1 MNSVH
6 WIAKTPKVAAVVF
19 AFLAFFSGSAF
30 SVENSIKQIQVRR
43 DGDQILLKIQ
53 MAAPL
58 KSLPGNWSV
67 VEPPRVVFDFPET
80 DNQTGQNAQQVSA
93 GDLKS
98 LNVVQTEKLTRL
110 VLNLFRP
117 TKFSTEIVG
126 DVLFVKLEAQV
137 AAAGQD
143 TAPSVYQG
151 ATTKAVG
158 AAAQAADADMAT
170 VRDISFRRGEDGQAF
185 ITVDLTDGSVP
196 IDVRR
201 TGAGLTVELGGVEL
215 PERLQNRRDVLD
227 FATPVSTISSQ
238 GKRGMTQLDIVAKG
252 RWFHQAHLANN
263 QLTIEVKPIP
273 ADEANKLVQTGQ
285 QGQKVSINFFN
296 ADATMVLR
304 TLAEI
309 SGKNVLIDPSLN
321 GKSVTANLEN
331 IPYDQALEIIMTQ
344 VNAGMR
350 MRNEVVLF
358 GDRAVLQKRDQD
370 LSDEL
375 ARSNDTA
382 PLISETFKLNY
393 IKPSEL
399 AVLIRANIAQ
409 AAAPAAAAAAAAPGA
424 AAAAPAAAA
433 AAQQQ
438 GMLSSR
444 GRLST
449 HDQTKKFFIT
459 DISSVIESVRAI
471 IREVD
476 VPLRQVVVEARI
488 VVATQTFNSD
498 FGMRMRLFDN
508 QQSPG
513 GGRSAL
519 NGCLRYGFGSG
530 VTAAN
535 VNLYGAPAASALT
548 VSNAVWTAGNG
559 SNLSNALAASGAT
572 LNLFNA
578 AASRILQLE
587 LAAAEIDTKT
597 RTISSPRVIAQDGKA
612 ASMTQTLE
620 DVIVTQT
627 ATGTGTTTISRKLGI
642 TVTPTIAPDGRV
654 ALDLTIN
661 KDDPRGTQ
669 GSLKNEAKTTVMVE
683 NGGTVVIGGIYSE
696 DNTDTVD
703 RIPFFG
709 DLPYVGFLFKS
720 TQKRTSKTE
729 LLVFITPRVLD
740 DKIVLR

>member
-6 WIAKTPKVAAVVF
+6 SIAKTAKVTTVVL
-19 AFLAFFSGSAF
+19 AFLAFFAGSAF
-30 SVENSIKQIQVRR
+30 SAENSIKQIQVRR
-43 DGDQILLKIQ
+43 DGDQVLLKIQ

-80 DNQTGQNAQQVSA
+80 DNQTGQNSQQVAA

-126 DVLFVKLEAQV
+126 DVLFVKLEAQT
-137 AAAGQD
+137 AAAGQES
-143 TAPSVYQG
+143 TPSVYQ
-151 ATTKAVG
+151 TTTAKSVD
-158 AAAQAADADMAT
+158 AAAQAADAELAT

-201 TGAGLTVELGGVEL
+201 TGAGLTVELGGVAL

-309 SGKNVLIDPSLN
+309 SGKNVLIDPSLT
-321 GKSVTANLEN
+321 GKTVTANLEN

-358 GDRAVLQKRDQD
+358 GDRVVLQKRDQD

-375 ARSNDTA
+375 SRSNDTA
-382 PLISETFKLNY
+382 PLISETFKLSY

-409 AAAPAAAAAAAAPGA
+409 AAAPAAAAAAPAA

-444 GRLST
+444 GRIST

-513 GGRSAL
+513 GGRSAF
-519 NGCLRYGFGSG
+519 NGGLRYGFGSG

-559 SNLSNALAASGAT
+559 GNLSNALVSSGAT

-627 ATGTGTTTISRKLGI
+627 TTGTGTTTISRKLGI

-669 GSLKNEAKTTVMVE
+669 GSLKNEAKTMVMVE

-740 DKIVLR
+740 EKIVLR